1 MTLLTQDQRPDLE
14 LHYPDCDGNP
24 MADNTD
30 QYRWIV
36 IIKENLEIWFA
47 SMIDVFVAGDLL
59 WYPIE
64 GDNTIKLAPDVMVA
78 IGALKGRRGSYQQW
92 KENNIPPQVVF
103 EILSPSNYAPEM
115 EEKRQFYETYGA
127 EEFYLYDPARL
138 RLKGYLRQRGKLL
151 EIPTMNGW
159 VSPRLQIQFSN
170 LQGQLEI
177 YRPDG
182 QKFLTSIELAAEA
195 EQERKRAEQER
206 KRAEQERKRAESAEA
221 QILQM
226 TQQRESQVQQIVL
239 NLLRSGMNASQIAD
253 ITGTSIAQVD
263 RIQAENG

>member
-14 LHYPDCDGNP
+14 LYYPDSDGNP

-36 IIKENLEIWFA
+36 IIKENLETWFA
-47 SMIDVFVAGDLL
+47 AMNDVFIAGDLL

-64 GDNTIKLAPDVMVA
+64 GDNTTKLAPDVMVA
-78 IGALKGRRGSYQQW
+78 IGPPKGRRGSYQQW

-103 EILSPSNYAPEM
+103 EILLPSNYAPEM
-115 EEKRQFYETYGA
+115 EEKRRFYETYGT
-127 EEFYLYDPARL
+127 EEFYLYDPDRL

-151 EIPTMNGW
+151 EIPTMHGW
-159 VSPRLQIQFSN
+159 VSPRLQIRFSH
-170 LQGQLEI
+170 LQGELEI

-195 EQERKRAEQER
+195 EQQRQ
-206 KRAEQERKRAESAEA
+206 RAESAEA
-221 QILQM
+221 QVRQV
-226 TQQRESQVQQIVL
+226 TQHNELQVQQIVQ

>member
-14 LHYPDCDGNP
+14 LYYPDSDGNP

-47 SMIDVFVAGDLL
+47 AMNDVFIAGDLL

-64 GDNTIKLAPDVMVA
+64 GDNTTKLAPDVMVA
-78 IGALKGRRGSYQQW
+78 IGLPKGRRGSYQQW

-103 EILSPSNYAPEM
+103 EILLPSNYAPEM
-115 EEKRQFYETYGA
+115 EEKRRFYETYGA
-127 EEFYLYDPARL
+127 EEFYLYDPDRL

-151 EIPTMNGW
+151 EIPTMHGW
-159 VSPRLQIQFSN
+159 VSPRLQIRFSH
-170 LQGQLEI
+170 LQGELEI

-195 EQERKRAEQER
+195 EQQRQ
-206 KRAEQERKRAESAEA
+206 RAESAEA
-221 QILQM
+221 QVRQV
-226 TQQRESQVQQIVL
+226 TQHNELQVQQIMQ

>member
-1 MTLLTQDQRPDLE
+1 MTLLTQDQWPDLE
-14 LHYPDCDGNP
+14 LYYPDSDGNP

-47 SMIDVFVAGDLL
+47 AMNDVFVAGDLL

-64 GDNTIKLAPDVMVA
+64 GDNTTKLAPDVMVA
-78 IGALKGRRGSYQQW
+78 IGAPKGRRGSYQQW

-103 EILSPSNYAPEM
+103 EILSPSNDAPEM
-115 EEKRQFYETYGA
+115 EEKRRFYETYGA
-127 EEFYLYDPARL
+127 EEFYLYDPDRL

-151 EIPTMNGW
+151 EIPTMHDW
-159 VSPRLQIQFSN
+159 VSPRLQIRFSH
-170 LQGQLEI
+170 LQGELEM

-195 EQERKRAEQER
+195 EQQRQ
-206 KRAEQERKRAESAEA
+206 RAESAEA
-221 QILQM
+221 QVRQM
-226 TQQRESQVQQIVL
+226 TQQRELQVQQIVQ

-263 RIQAENG
+263 RIQAENGRVIIL

>member
-14 LHYPDCDGNP
+14 LYYPDSDGNP

-47 SMIDVFVAGDLL
+47 AMNDVFIAGDLL

-64 GDNTIKLAPDVMVA
+64 GDNTTKLAPDVMVA
-78 IGALKGRRGSYQQW
+78 IGLPKGRRGSYQQW

-103 EILSPSNYAPEM
+103 EILLPSNHAPEM
-115 EEKRQFYETYGA
+115 EEKRRFYETYGT
-127 EEFYLYDPARL
+127 EEFYLYDPDRL

-151 EIPTMNGW
+151 EIPTMHGW
-159 VSPRLQIQFSN
+159 VSPRLQIRFSH
-170 LQGQLEI
+170 LQGELEI

-195 EQERKRAEQER
+195 EQQRQ
-206 KRAEQERKRAESAEA
+206 RAESAEA
-221 QILQM
+221 QVRQV
-226 TQQRESQVQQIVL
+226 TQHNELQVQQIVQ